1 MLLTG
6 YGLEPVPRLAAGWGA
21 LASDR
26 TPPAAWAAARR
37 ALGLSRRQAV
47 AVAATKL
54 LLWHWSQPVAY
65 LWVFL
70 GLYFCELDDTQQM
83 LGSLIE
89 TTQRCP
95 LFGFKSW

>member
-6 YGLEPVPRLAAGWGA
+6 YGLEPVPRRAAGWGA

-47 AVAATKL
+47 AVRRL
-54 LLWHWSQPVAY
+54 PP
-65 LWVFL
+65 
-70 GLYFCELDDTQQM
+70 GR
-83 LGSLIE
+83 SL
-89 TTQRCP
+89 CS
-95 LFGFKSW
+95 LC

>member
-6 YGLEPVPRLAAGWGA
+6 YGLEPVPRRAAGWGA

-54 LLWHWSQPVAY
+54 LLWHWSQVRGRRALLAAACLAAHCQSSSALSTDLPHCFYSAA
-65 LWVFL
+65 
-70 GLYFCELDDTQQM
+70 T
-83 LGSLIE
+83 SIA
-89 TTQRCP
+89 
-95 LFGFKSW
+95 